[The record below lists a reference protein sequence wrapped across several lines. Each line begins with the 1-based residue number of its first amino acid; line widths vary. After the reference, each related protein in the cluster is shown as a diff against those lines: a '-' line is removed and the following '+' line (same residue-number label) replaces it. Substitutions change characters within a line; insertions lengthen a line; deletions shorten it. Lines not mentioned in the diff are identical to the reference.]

1 VGYESWLERD
11 RLVPLDFD
19 PEVVGIASEPF
30 WLLWTTTEGMP
41 RSHAPDYFAGL
52 ADGSALVLD
61 VRPADR
67 IKPRDQATFLAT
79 REVCGALGWHY
90 EVAGAPPRSLL
101 ANVRWLASY
110 RHRRHH
116 LPEAAAALRAAFT
129 AAAL

>member
-1 VGYESWLERD
+1 
-11 RLVPLDFD
+11 
-19 PEVVGIASEPF
+19 
-30 WLLWTTTEGMP
+30 MP

-129 AAAL
+129 APAALQAGYGLRGLHVSRVTIAARTASRR